1 MEATMGYRDQGEL
14 DLRVIGGVVVDGINA
29 PTQQDIGVRDGRI
42 AVMGN
47 GAGWVANKV
56 LDASGLI
63 VSPGFIDAHSHGDF
77 IDLYG
82 PEREDLVVAA
92 LRQGV
97 TTQIVGNCGFSA
109 FACNDGDSDALAR
122 HVAGLFG
129 SEGRSWPTVGA
140 YRAALTTAGMHMNVA
155 TLIGHGSLS
164 SGLDPVHGKPPS
176 NLADAL
182 AREVEAAV
190 DNGAVGLSSGLVY
203 VPGITANTEEM
214 VAASSGLRGSGL
226 PYVTHVRGETHD
238 VVSSVR
244 EALEIAE
251 RAGVP
256 LHISH
261 HKVAGRRNWGGTHQT
276 LGLIGAAQASG
287 RDVTLDVYPYTAA
300 STSLHTLFPQWV
312 QADGRDAMNHRLH
325 SSAAGA
331 RLRRDITEGLPG
343 WENMLGAA
351 GWDHVTVAYAPG
363 ASPFEGQ
370 SLAELGEQLG
380 MSPLDAAVH
389 LQLRAKGPITVVFD
403 VLDEADVRRVLLHP
417 SSMVGSDGIPLPGK
431 PHPRWAGSFT
441 RVLSRYVRE
450 AKVLTVGE
458 AVRKM
463 AVLPAQRFKLQDRG
477 RIAVGAAAD
486 LVIFSPD
493 EVADAATFEEPL
505 AHPRGVRAVVVNG
518 QVVIEDDVFTGI
530 RAGEFLTHG
539 AAAGRRKRG
548 RAVGARD
555 LRV

>member
-1 MEATMGYRDQGEL
+1 MEDTMAYRDQGKL
-14 DLRVIGGVVVDGINA
+14 DLRITGGLVVDGINA
-29 PTQQDIGVRDGRI
+29 PTQRDIGVRDGRI
-42 AVMGN
+42 AVIGN
-47 GAGWVANKV
+47 GAGWAAHED

-82 PEREDLVVAA
+82 PERENLVVAA

-97 TTQIVGNCGFSA
+97 TTQIVGNCGFSV
-109 FACNDGDSDALAR
+109 FACDDGDSDALAG

-129 SEGRSWPTVGA
+129 TEGRSWPTIGA
-140 YRAALTTAGMHMNVA
+140 YRAALTAAGMHMNVA
-155 TLIGHGSLS
+155 TLIGHGSLRAS
-164 SGLDPVHGKPPS
+164 LGPAQGKPPRDRG
-176 NLADAL
+176 DAL
-182 AREVEAAV
+182 ARAVEAAV
-190 DNGAVGLSSGLVY
+190 NSGAVGLSSGLVY
-203 VPGITANTEEM
+203 VPGITASTEEM

-238 VVSSVR
+238 VVSSVT

-251 RAGVP
+251 RARVP

-261 HKVAGRRNWGGTHQT
+261 HKVAGRRNWGSTRQT
-276 LGLIGAAQASG
+276 LELIGAAQVSG
-287 RDVTLDVYPYTAA
+287 RDVTMDVYPYTAA

-312 QADGRDAMNHRLH
+312 QADGLDAMNHRLK
-325 SSAAGA
+325 SSAVCA

-351 GWDHVTVAYAPG
+351 GWDRVTVAHAPG
-363 ASPFEGQ
+363 AALFDGQ
-370 SLAELGEQLG
+370 SLAELSMQLG
-380 MSPLDAAVH
+380 RSPLDATVY
-389 LQLRAKGPITVVFD
+389 LQRHADGPVTVVFD

-417 SSMVGSDGIPLPGK
+417 SSMLGSDGIPLPGK
-431 PHPRWAGSFT
+431 PHPRWAGSFS
-441 RVLSRYVRE
+441 RVLGRYVRE

-463 AVLPAQRFKLQDRG
+463 AVLPAERFMLHDRG

-486 LVIFSPD
+486 LVVFSTD
-493 EVADAATFEEPL
+493 EVADQATFEAPL

-518 QVVIEDDVFTGI
+518 QVVIENNVFKGI
-530 RAGEFLTHG
+530 RAGMFLPTAPRVAEG
-539 AAAGRRKRG
+539 IRSQ
-548 RAVGARD
+548 AVGVHDR
-555 LRV
+555 RV